1 MRQLDLAGL
10 RSRRNPT
17 ASRRRDGESRF
28 REEPHFDLDPAV
40 AQDELPLP
48 AHELPL
54 RKERPAKRPAKR
66 KEARAAK
73 RVPDGGRAEGAA
85 RYLRTLDWRRGSR
98 IVAAAFVLTMPV
110 WLWQAGHLDDFDRKM
125 ADARAGVGKA
135 FGLKLTKFDIDGV
148 RKTSVT
154 EFRRALAVR
163 RGVALL
169 EIDLARL
176 RNRIEALPW
185 VAEAVVER
193 RLPDTLSVRVR
204 ERVPLVRWRHRGR
217 TVLVDSEGVAI
228 RVPVRKEYQRL
239 ALISGAGAPS
249 KAGALLQ
256 MLESRPELQ
265 ARIVEARRVG
275 RRRWD
280 IVFGNGVVLML
291 PEKAADAA
299 WERFAA
305 LEARRGLLNRGLVA
319 IDLRLGDRIV
329 LRAPGP
335 VPKPLRTSGGR
346 ET

>member
-10 RSRRNPT
+10 RSRRNPA
-17 ASRRRDGESRF
+17 ASRRRDGGSRS
-28 REEPHFDLDPAV
+28 REEPHFDLGAPVD
-40 AQDELPLP
+40 QEELPLP
-48 AHELPL
+48 ARELPL
-54 RKERPAKRPAKR
+54 RKERPAKR
-66 KEARAAK
+66 KETPAAK
-73 RVPDGGRAEGAA
+73 RLPDGGRAEGAA
-85 RYLRTLDWRRGSR
+85 RFLRTLDWRRGSR
-98 IVAAAFVLTMPV
+98 IVAAAFLLTMPV
-110 WLWQAGHLDDFDRKM
+110 WLWQAGHLDDFDRKV
-125 ADARAGVGKA
+125 ADARASVGKA

-148 RKTSVT
+148 RKTSVA

-176 RNRIEALPW
+176 RIRIEALPW

-228 RVPVRKEYQRL
+228 PVPVRREYRRL
-239 ALISGAGAPS
+239 PLISGAGAPS

-256 MLESRPELQ
+256 MLASRPDLQ

-280 IVFGNGVVLML
+280 IVFANGVVLML

-305 LEARRGLLNRGLVA
+305 MDAKRGPPEPRPGRDRPSTQRSDCVARTGGPSQNHCEQVA
-319 IDLRLGDRIV
+319 
-329 LRAPGP
+329 
-335 VPKPLRTSGGR
+335 GGKR
-346 ET
+346 EY